1 MFGFDERFA
10 MFDITPVE
18 NQFILEFLPGAK
30 GDYIKV
36 YLYGLM
42 RCYHPEADMSM
53 TRMSREL
60 NMTEEEI
67 CAAFRYWERRGA
79 VRRISDKP
87 PRWQFVNIK
96 QKSLTGAEDADPEYE
111 EFSRAVY
118 DAFDNVRRLHGSEL
132 STCFEWHED
141 LKLPTEVIVM
151 LLNHMAAVKGR
162 NFKINDAQ
170 KAAMR
175 MADENIRTVDAA
187 EMFFSRD
194 EKIYAGAKKVL
205 KLLGKSYQPSEAQ
218 TEMYRKWIYDWH
230 FTPAAIEEAVK
241 LTAKGDPSMG
251 YLDGILKGLRKEN
264 SNEIEVD
271 SDQVA
276 EALRTVIK
284 ELGRDEVN
292 PRNLELYDRM
302 KALYPQ
308 QVILTAAAECR
319 HSGKS
324 IEDLLK
330 LLESWDMKGLKT
342 ENQVNDYIQA
352 FRQQTEL
359 IRELKTLWGTEGIRI
374 GETDRKLVQKWQKEL
389 GFGKK
394 MILAAA
400 PAASEAKM
408 PMNYLDRILVHYR
421 ELGITT
427 PEEAEA
433 ERRKPRTEQ
442 TNKGANGK
450 TVLAQQY
457 EQRDYSEV
465 QDQMME
471 QQKKEMEAFLR
482 SRNGGESDA

>member
-205 KLLGKSYQPSEAQ
+205 KLLGKSYQTSEAQ
-218 TEMYRKWIYDWH
+218 T
-230 FTPAAIEEAVK
+230 
-241 LTAKGDPSMG
+241 GMG

-271 SDQVA
+271 SDQVRRSTQKA

-400 PAASEAKM
+400 PAASI
-408 PMNYLDRILVHYR
+408 P
-421 ELGITT
+421 TT
-427 PEEAEA
+427 C
-433 ERRKPRTEQ
+433 
-442 TNKGANGK
+442 
-450 TVLAQQY
+450 
-457 EQRDYSEV
+457 
-465 QDQMME
+465 
-471 QQKKEMEAFLR
+471 
-482 SRNGGESDA
+482 